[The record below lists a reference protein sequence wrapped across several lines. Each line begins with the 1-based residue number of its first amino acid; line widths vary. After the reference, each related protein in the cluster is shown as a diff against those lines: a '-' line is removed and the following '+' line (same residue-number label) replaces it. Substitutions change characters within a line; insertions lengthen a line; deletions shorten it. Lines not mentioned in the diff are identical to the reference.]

1 MSTMTS
7 IIEIDDE
14 LETIPFVPLF
24 QEMNIFC
31 GSLCSQMDKRQDIG
45 VHGLYDKGYYIGAF
59 DGHGTNACVNV
70 LRTLDYAEVAKDPL
84 QIIYALNNTSYYN
97 SGSTMN
103 FTTIQIEDKI
113 IVTNYNAGDSECLIF
128 VNGKLVFESVS
139 HTLSRPGERARL
151 APLLSEIRPITPA
164 WAPIPTTATRM
175 TVHRSDISN
184 FKTGE
189 SIVPTMAL
197 GHNNMTNFEP
207 DVHTLRFEKTDHV
220 RIVSGSDGFWGMIVK
235 KLDEDFLKNAKLEEL
250 VAFAE
255 KRWKQ
260 EWEYVADIKKP
271 DSFEVTSFPGY
282 DDITV
287 CLWDN
292 HY

>member
-1 MSTMTS
+1 MSTMIAS
-7 IIEIDDE
+7 AFEF
-14 LETIPFVPLF
+14 ETIPLVPLF
-24 QEMNIFC
+24 QEINIFC

-59 DGHGTNACVNV
+59 DGHGTNKCVNV
-70 LRTLDYAEVAKDPL
+70 LRTLDYAQVANDPL
-84 QIIYALNNTSYYN
+84 QIIHALDNTSYYN
-97 SGSTMN
+97 SGATMN
-103 FTTIQIEDKI
+103 FTTIQVEDQI
-113 IVTNYNAGDSECLIF
+113 IVTNYNAGDSECMIF
-128 VNGKLVFESVS
+128 VNGQLVFESVS
-139 HTLSRPGERARL
+139 HTLNRPGERARL
-151 APLLSEIRPITPA
+151 APLLSEFKPITPA
-164 WAPIPTTATRM
+164 WAPIPKSASRM

-184 FKTGE
+184 FNTGE

-197 GHNNMTNFEP
+197 GHNNMTGFDP
-207 DVHTLRFEKTDHV
+207 DIDVLRFNKTDHV

-235 KLDEDFLKNAKLEEL
+235 DIDQEVLKHAKLEEL

-260 EWEYVADIKKP
+260 EWEYVADITKP
-271 DSFEVTSFPGY
+271 NSFEVTSFPSY

-292 HY
+292 KYN